1 VGIAAGV
8 VLFLATLFLVVKGGD
23 VVGPRLQL
31 LVQFFPAYSV
41 TWIGSLIG
49 LAYGLFYGFLIGWYF
64 AFIRNTILFLVL
76 TIAMRRAQFRL
87 LRRFHEFI

>member
-1 VGIAAGV
+1 M
-8 VLFLATLFLVVKGGD
+8 FLATLFLVVKGGD

-31 LVQFFPAYSV
+31 LAQFFPAYSV

-76 TIAMRRAQFRL
+76 TIALRRAQLRL